1 MHRIHFYNGLNKEQY
16 NNKQWV
22 IKHRPRLCR
31 QTNNYGTKW
40 KYKPEFIDYLIK
52 RIDIVDMISDIW
64 MPYEGD
70 RRTHTH
76 WSISPFTLEP
86 STKPFLASRK
96 KRIFKCFHT
105 GKSGGII
112 KFVQYIFNYNKKQ
125 AITYIVT
132 RYKIDISKAILET
145 KIESNYYDDFPF

>member
-1 MHRIHFYNGLNKEQY
+1 MNKYQF

-22 IKHRPRLCR
+22 IKHVTKRKHF
-31 QTNNYGTKW
+31 NNYGTKW
-40 KYKPEFIDYLIK
+40 KYKPEFINYLVK
-52 RIDIVDMISDIW
+52 RIDIVDMISDVW
-64 MPYEGD
+64 MPYEGN
-70 RRTHTH
+70 RRTNTH
-76 WSISPFTLEP
+76 WSVSPFTMDP

-112 KFVQYIFNYNKKQ
+112 KFIQYLFNYNKKE

-132 RYKIDISKAILET
+132 RYKIDISNAILET
-145 KIESNYYDDFPF
+145 KMEDNSNDLPF